1 MANRTSRPT
10 RIDLCIKFLCNT
22 PGCPHLHEDV
32 PFRWQIQMDGQWA
45 NLEPNQ
51 EIERAFSKPQIH
63 SYRLAKPKCDSLIG
77 YLDFNTMTCYGPQTR
92 PVRRLSVPSV
102 DRWVWYYRDRYD
114 EWIEFGEENSWGKSS
129 NLNSATIEESY
140 KSDPT
145 CRISYYECQI
155 DFKEMCQSVAKNTRP
170 IRRRPQFQTRADGPR
185 VRVHRALA
193 EYSSELFKI
202 NYENDY
208 TTSVLSAGHQE
219 YQNVAKKFN
228 ETMARFQI
236 TSIVRV
242 NNPLLWDM
250 YHRKKQQM
258 VRDNG
263 KENVNEQRLFHVT
276 RTHVQNSICR
286 KNFDFRYAGPKLRNG
301 RGSYFCS
308 NAKYAHVHFQ
318 EHRNDVGD
326 ETCAFLA
333 RILVGVSCPKEMVTA
348 TSLLP
353 PAKGGSLENLYDSV
367 VNSLEEPFSFS
378 IFYPSQIYPEY
389 IIKYTS

>member
-1 MANRTSRPT
+1 
-10 RIDLCIKFLCNT
+10 
-22 PGCPHLHEDV
+22 CPHLHEDN

-51 EIERAFSKPQIH
+51 EIERAFSKPHIH
-63 SYRLAKPKCDSLIG
+63 SDSLIG

-114 EWIEFGEENSWGKSS
+114 EWIEFGEENSWGKKS
-129 NLNSATIEESY
+129 NPDSATIEESY
-140 KSDPT
+140 MSDPR
-145 CRISYYECQI
+145 CRILYNECQI
-155 DFKEMCQSVAKNTRP
+155 DFEDLFKQEMCQSVRYNTRP
-170 IRRRPQFQTRADGPR
+170 IRRRPQFQTRKSSASVLWSDVPPTPLPEHCSVSPHIWDFEHGMLYTGK
-185 VRVHRALA
+185 LA
-193 EYSSELFKI
+193 EWKS
-202 NYENDY
+202 
-208 TTSVLSAGHQE
+208 GHFE
-219 YQNVAKKFN
+219 YQNIAKMFN
-228 ETMARFQI
+228 ATMASFQI

-250 YHRKKQQM
+250 YQRKKEQM

-263 KENVNEQRLFHVT
+263 KENVNERRLFHVT
-276 RTHVQNSICR
+276 RTNVQNSICR

-301 RGSYFCS
+301 RASAGSYFSS
-308 NAKYAHVHFQ
+308 NAKYAHVHFE
-318 EHRNDVGD
+318 EHRIDAGD

-333 RILVGVSCPKEMVTA
+333 RVLVGVSCPNGMVKA

-367 VNSLEEPFSFS
+367 VNSLEQPFSFS

-389 IIKYTS
+389 IIKYT